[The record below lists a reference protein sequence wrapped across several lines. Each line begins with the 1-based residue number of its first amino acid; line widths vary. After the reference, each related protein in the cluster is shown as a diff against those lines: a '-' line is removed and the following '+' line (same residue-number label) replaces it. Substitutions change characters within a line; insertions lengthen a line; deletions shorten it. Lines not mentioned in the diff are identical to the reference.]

1 MPSKNM
7 DSAWRPAPDSQSHEG
22 ARSSTE
28 FLWVD
33 CQEGKS
39 QNAAVART
47 TQAFLQTKYH
57 KMRRKTQ
64 LQQLKASMKAL
75 PPLQS
80 PPVTTSTDETFL
92 EKDDYQLAVIQS
104 NNRVHQCLQPKVED
118 ILPAVSV
125 RVKQSVD
132 FYFDYFRAQG
142 SRRWY
147 PRCQSEMLNCIL
159 RQSFDRPSLMEVI
172 VSMSAYDYAMNFKAQ
187 APGASSQVV
196 KRSLQDAYYI
206 RSHVI
211 RSIQASVDKPT
222 EIISEAAVLIIGHL
236 FVTEALEGNWDAVE
250 AHGDG
255 LRMIVEALG
264 GVERIGEWPLANI
277 YSCDPIRGLLRDC
290 PPIFDIPKA
299 FETQVLG
306 ALTERARP
314 IRKRYPRLGTCF
326 FKSPIHSRLKM
337 MIGSLQDVICIY
349 EETLRLNTY
358 LALPDHN
365 AALLLSNR
373 IHSMPFDYDLS
384 PFNEAIR
391 QTIMLYIL
399 TRIWEFQA
407 SVEGLVRNLR
417 ERLEEILG
425 YLEKSAPDLLFWIL
439 FNGAFASAKFG
450 CHAWF
455 VSRLQS
461 LARELSLSEWEDVA
475 SLLEGFLFVRRVT
488 NESAKEFWKEV
499 MVEVDTDSVEG
510 DKIIIP
516 Q

>member
-1 MPSKNM
+1 
-7 DSAWRPAPDSQSHEG
+7 
-22 ARSSTE
+22 
-28 FLWVD
+28 
-33 CQEGKS
+33 
-39 QNAAVART
+39 
-47 TQAFLQTKYH
+47 
-57 KMRRKTQ
+57 
-64 LQQLKASMKAL
+64 
-75 PPLQS
+75 
-80 PPVTTSTDETFL
+80 
-92 EKDDYQLAVIQS
+92 
-104 NNRVHQCLQPKVED
+104 
-118 ILPAVSV
+118 
-125 RVKQSVD
+125 
-132 FYFDYFRAQG
+132 
-142 SRRWY
+142 
-147 PRCQSEMLNCIL
+147 
-159 RQSFDRPSLMEVI
+159 
-172 VSMSAYDYAMNFKAQ
+172 
-187 APGASSQVV
+187 
-196 KRSLQDAYYI
+196 
-206 RSHVI
+206 
-211 RSIQASVDKPT
+211 
-222 EIISEAAVLIIGHL
+222 
-236 FVTEALEGNWDAVE
+236 
-250 AHGDG
+250 
-255 LRMIVEALG
+255 
-264 GVERIGEWPLANI
+264 
-277 YSCDPIRGLLRDC
+277 
-290 PPIFDIPKA
+290 
-299 FETQVLG
+299 
-306 ALTERARP
+306 
-314 IRKRYPRLGTCF
+314 
-326 FKSPIHSRLKM
+326 
-337 MIGSLQDVICIY
+337 MIGSLQDVICVY

-510 DKIIIP
+510 DKIIVP